1 MGDRRAHLGLAV
13 RALRRLDPGL
23 EVSNLYETAPVGG
36 PDQGSYLNCVV
47 RLETALTPAQLL
59 ETAMQIEQDAGR
71 IRSVKNGPRTLDVD
85 LLLLDELRISTPELE
100 VPHPRMAER
109 AFVLAPLEDLDPAKV
124 PAGWRES
131 LGGTGEVE
139 RAVRRV
145 ANLEAS

>member
-1 MGDRRAHLGLAV
+1 
-13 RALRRLDPGL
+13 
-23 EVSNLYETAPVGG
+23 
-36 PDQGSYLNCVV
+36 
-47 RLETALTPAQLL
+47 
-59 ETAMQIEQDAGR
+59 
-71 IRSVKNGPRTLDVD
+71 D